1 MSTARST
8 ISCELFD
15 GNRLAMMFHLDK
27 VHAAVAG
34 HCFALQRV
42 NV

>member
-1 MSTARST
+1 MSTARCT
-8 ISCELFD
+8 ISYELFD
-15 GNRLAMMFHLDK
+15 GNRLAVVVRLDE

-34 HCFALQRV
+34 HCFALQRG